1 MTKLQNGLS
10 VPSNKS
16 LSRWQ
21 IGTLLWQSNPYRKV
35 FSFPNSCPMCF
46 RWTSTIKE
54 FVQKNIWWQCVWG
67 KECVQTLVKGKK
79 QNFSFV
85 FFFSRILDQHPRAAI
100 QSVCTEISIILFICL
115 SKNCHTFV
123 RGRLS
128 NPPSFTCLHKHTFY
142 KVPQWVIS
150 CLFELMPVWESRQ
163 RKKEWGETEEKT
175 IDGNQWSAETN

>member
-1 MTKLQNGLS
+1 MVFPFPQTNLCQDDKLVLYCDNQILIEKFPHFQIAVLCVS
-10 VPSNKS
+10 VKRPRSKNLCK
-16 LSRWQ
+16 
-21 IGTLLWQSNPYRKV
+21 
-35 FSFPNSCPMCF
+35 
-46 RWTSTIKE
+46 
-54 FVQKNIWWQCVWG
+54 KNIWWQCVWG

-150 CLFELMPVWESRQ
+150 SLFELMPV
-163 RKKEWGETEEKT
+163 
-175 IDGNQWSAETN
+175 